1 MRPGSGPA
9 GGIPLN
15 GEIFDGLVA
24 LYAPTGNLGGYTLKT
39 GIPALTMRVE
49 KRRGGVEV
57 SVTPALGWKTGLD
70 NDYLY
75 SEDTIW
81 QLDRAESARMRPA
94 LEALC
99 GKSLFFT
106 TGDATAFCSYVLPE
120 LGSRVTIEDPERLLL
135 NQIPLEPVV
144 QFYLDAP
151 TRETVRAH
159 LEFLYGEDRVTPE
172 EPRGLPV
179 CCGMPAPNSGPGG
192 CWGGTWSRGRTPWA
206 TALPPTTMPMRRMK
220 STASSMRASRPCW
233 LRARST

>member
-1 MRPGSGPA
+1 M
-9 GGIPLN
+9 
-15 GEIFDGLVA
+15 
-24 LYAPTGNLGGYTLKT
+24 
-39 GIPALTMRVE
+39 
-49 KRRGGVEV
+49 
-57 SVTPALGWKTGLD
+57 TPALGWKTGLD

-172 EPRGLPV
+172 EPGACRSAAGCPRRTAGRAAAGAV
-179 CCGMPAPNSGPGG
+179 PGAG
-192 CWGGTWSRGRTPWA
+192 ARHHGQ
-206 TALPPTTMPMRRMK
+206 
-220 STASSMRASRPCW
+220 RPCRP
-233 LRARST
+233 LRCL